1 RDGATDLL
9 RQRLQLCV
17 TEDPAL
23 RERAPRLDGD
33 PVLGAV
39 VAHLVVDEVRVGLD
53 LVHSRDAQAGLGEAG
68 QVRGVEIGYAD
79 RVDRQVRA
87 DTFHDLPYAGDVRVH
102 GQRPMHEI
110 QVDPATQRLA
120 GAFGGLPGRGGL
132 VEGVVELGGDPEIV
146 ARQAGC
152 GDRAAHALLV
162 AVHLRGVE
170 VPVTDLQRIGD
181 DPLGVLR
188 GHLEGAEPEL
198 GYRAAVCGFVQGDL
212 GRSRFHPPHRTPDR

>member
-1 RDGATDLL
+1 DRRHLLGGELEVPHVQVLAHALRAGGLGKDDVAPLDRPPNDDLRDGATDLL

-53 LVHSRDAQAGLGEAG
+53 LVHSGDAQAGLGEAG

-87 DTFHDLPYAGDVRVH
+87 DAFHDLPYAGDVRVH

-110 QVDPATQRLA
+110 QVDPATQRLE

-162 AVHLRGVE
+162 AVHLR
-170 VPVTDLQRIGD
+170 
-181 DPLGVLR
+181 
-188 GHLEGAEPEL
+188 
-198 GYRAAVCGFVQGDL
+198 
-212 GRSRFHPPHRTPDR
+212 